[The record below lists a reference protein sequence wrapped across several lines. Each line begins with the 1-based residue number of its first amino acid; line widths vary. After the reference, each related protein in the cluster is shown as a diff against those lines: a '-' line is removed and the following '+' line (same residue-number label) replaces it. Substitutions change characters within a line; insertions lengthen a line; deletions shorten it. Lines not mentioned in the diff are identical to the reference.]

1 MANQNNTTAVDWLL
15 TELNLRLCKIKS
27 EPDGLVRETMI
38 NLLLIDT
45 EQAIE
50 MHKTQTEQAYIE
62 GCLDTYGC
70 DKPDASKSDEY
81 FAEQYYNQTYGKSE

>member
-1 MANQNNTTAVDWLL
+1 MSSTPKTTAIDWLL
-15 TELNLRLCKIKS
+15 TELVRRVATINS
-27 EPDGLVRETMI
+27 EPNGLVRETMI
-38 NLLLIDT
+38 DSLLIGT

-50 MHKTQTEQAYIE
+50 MFQKQIEQAYVE